1 MKNAHPFAKRAMV
14 LLFLLGGCGE
24 GSDPFG
30 PYRPKQ
36 DQTVPPPPTK
46 PEVNEPTIVNE
57 PEPRPPSVSH
67 VEPEK
72 LEPRIVIVPIPI
84 PVEVKPEVKPK
95 MKPAKPKVRKPLKI
109 TPKVTVKRKP
119 TESECSQI
127 GMGINIVGRDRVIA
141 EGMARGHSRHTVEEV
156 LKACGY

>member
-36 DQTVPPPPTK
+36 EVPLPPPK
-46 PEVNEPTIVNE
+46 PEVNEPAIVNE
-57 PEPRPPSVSH
+57 PEPRPPSVKP
-67 VEPEK
+67 EPEK
-72 LEPRIVIVPIPI
+72 IEPKIVIVPIPI
-84 PVEVKPEVKPK
+84 PVEVKPEVKAK
-95 MKPAKPKVRKPLKI
+95 VKLTKPKVRKPLKI